1 MVRRN
6 NGSFKSVLVLEA
18 PLWVETELILK
29 TTWSMILKRKRRIP
43 IYFRMGFGISKQV
56 TISERHKEK
65 YR

>member
-18 PLWVETELILK
+18 LWVETELILK